1 MLRCFI
7 HLVEEGG
14 RSGERLSFKIDFY
27 KEYKK
32 FDFFKLG
39 DKLNFYIVQGNDRY
53 GFYHY
58 VTLRCKICQS
68 KYDHLYF
75 ISCENKWSDVLYQE
89 LKINVKEFCKNAI
102 GYYFDIN
109 IPKTNTIEEMN
120 KIIYALNLY
129 EAYHK

>member
-7 HLVEEGG
+7 HLVEKDGY
-14 RSGERLSFKIDFY
+14 SGDRLSYKLDFY
-27 KEYKK
+27 KEYEK

-39 DKLNFYIVQGNDRY
+39 DKLNFYIVQGNDRFGY
-53 GFYHY
+53 YY
-58 VTLRCKICQS
+58 KILRCKICQS

-75 ISCENKWSDVLYQE
+75 ISCENKWPDVLYQE

-102 GYYFDIN
+102 GYCLDIN

-120 KIIYALNLY
+120 KIIYALNSY